1 MIRRL
6 GNVMLWF
13 CVSLVG
19 LMLVGFVM
27 AGDAMEARRWLF
39 SATVFGGLT
48 WCARYVFAGRKGI

>member
-27 AGDAMEARRWLF
+27 AADAMEARRWLF
-39 SATVFGGLT
+39 SATVFGGMT
-48 WCARYVFAGRKGI
+48 WCARYVLRGR